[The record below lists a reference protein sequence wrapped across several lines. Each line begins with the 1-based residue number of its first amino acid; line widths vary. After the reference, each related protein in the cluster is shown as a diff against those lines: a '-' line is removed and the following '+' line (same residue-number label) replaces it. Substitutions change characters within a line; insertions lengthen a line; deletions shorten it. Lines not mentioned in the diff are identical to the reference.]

1 MVMYNRC
8 CAAAVRCT
16 CQPALFFPRWIS
28 MRLAAAARER
38 LRLRLRGMP
47 PRIKIQS
54 AAYIRGPAWNRRGAP
69 WRATRGRLYAMATHC
84 PQRGRVPSLSVVPL
98 FLALPHSARFISP
111 SPPFLRRSA
120 AAAPPSATGTEESRS
135 GAGGPTV
142 AELAGTTLS
151 GIVHRAAWHFGGH
164 IWRVC
169 GALGRGGRPMTQ
181 FTNFN
186 LLTYSSTCKKV
197 SQSSNSNSSYLHTYY
212 LPYDGC
218 LGRNGLVGI
227 TLCSTAPCRLR
238 PPPTAR

>member
-1 MVMYNRC
+1 MPACIVLPPLDFN
-8 CAAAVRCT
+8 AACG
-16 CQPALFFPRWIS
+16 CGPRT
-28 MRLAAAARER
+28 AAAAATKNASENKNTVSSIHKRSR
-38 LRLRLRGMP
+38 LESSGCPMAGDQGEALRDGHPLS
-47 PRIKIQS
+47 S
-54 AAYIRGPAWNRRGAP
+54 AW
-69 WRATRGRLYAMATHC
+69 
-84 PQRGRVPSLSVVPL
+84 PSPLSVVPL